1 MNDEWDYKIS
11 GKTNNTPRLIV
22 LFVILAF
29 FTALTVSQ
37 IITSKNQFSI
47 VALFFGAI
55 ALSSIYLLVKLALI
69 YFCVKVYIGKNGFY
83 FQSNP
88 FDRRYYEYNEIKS
101 CREEMKT
108 SRSSFGNQS
117 SQTAYFYFFYFT
129 DKDGKTHKVQFDK
142 AVYEYEFNVLIERLN
157 KN

>member
-11 GKTNNTPRLIV
+11 GKTNNTPRLII
-22 LFVILAF
+22 LFVISAF

-37 IITSKNQFSI
+37 IITSKNQFFI

-88 FDRRYYEYNEIKS
+88 FDGRYYEYNEIKS

>member
-22 LFVILAF
+22 LFVISAF

-55 ALSSIYLLVKLALI
+55 ALS
-69 YFCVKVYIGKNGFY
+69 
-83 FQSNP
+83 
-88 FDRRYYEYNEIKS
+88 
-101 CREEMKT
+101 
-108 SRSSFGNQS
+108 
-117 SQTAYFYFFYFT
+117 
-129 DKDGKTHKVQFDK
+129 
-142 AVYEYEFNVLIERLN
+142 
-157 KN
+157 